1 MTIIIKFIY
10 EDSKVFIFKF
20 IYLFRS
26 RRKNALDLTL
36 VCNVYI
42 PI

>member
-10 EDSKVFIFKF
+10 EDWKVSIFKF

-26 RRKNALDLTL
+26 MDKNALYLT
-36 VCNVYI
+36 
-42 PI
+42 